1 MKSSNGKDTFSSNS
15 TMISY
20 VNEKTKYK
28 IFTRNIVANTDFIKD
43 NEFSKLEKVHIL
55 IEDLVVSKS
64 SLLE

>member
-1 MKSSNGKDTFSSNS
+1 MKSSNGKDTFSSNP

>member
-1 MKSSNGKDTFSSNS
+1 
-15 TMISY
+15 MISY

>member
-1 MKSSNGKDTFSSNS
+1 MKSSNSKDSFLGNP